1 MGLIDYVNIARRRW
15 MTILAFVVLGT
26 VAAAAY
32 TSTLS
37 YSYTSS
43 SRLYVSMATG
53 TSVSDAY
60 QGNMAAQQ
68 RVTSYVNLVTSERVM
83 SGVISDLQLDTTPAA
98 LASTVTTS
106 FAPATVLIGISVSD
120 TTPDGARAINDAVVT
135 EFRDLVNEIETTE
148 IGAAPA
154 AKVTVVDP
162 ATTPAAVG
170 GPAPM
175 RTLLMGAVAGMLLG
189 CAAAYLRDRLDK
201 RIRTT
206 GQVAAVAPTAFLG
219 DVKAATRTAD
229 ARRAALRLD
238 ASVGRTTPHS
248 IAVVGVS
255 PAGGSDTVLAL
266 ARALSGLGRPTL
278 VVDACTDGTG
288 VSSRMQNAGGLADLA
303 RSPKRSAT
311 DLTRPSQVEGLSIL
325 PMGVGDDRTT
335 LFLASP
341 RFGTIVQSLK
351 ADRDYVVIDA
361 TSVADATDA
370 LAIAV
375 HVDHVVVA
383 VENGTTTAAQLR
395 ALLTEL
401 DSIGVAVAG
410 TVLVPHVSARRWP
423 LSLLKSSAA
432 KDDVVPATSP
442 KAAPVAEVRDVPTT
456 TRTTTA
462 ARPTA
467 PQSYRAPSPVHESE
481 YRNDD
486 YRDRDH
492 RNDDHR
498 NDGYRTDGY
507 RDDHQ
512 DRWDTV
518 QPAPRAERAARPEPR
533 QEERYDVVQSPA
545 DAETDR
551 FHVVTA
557 EPIEVPQDDAEDGV
571 AEKDSTESE
580 VNDTITA
587 DVEDVDTDESET
599 DDADT
604 SATPEPVS
612 ITKADTTTPAAS
624 DKADKVAQDTTV
636 TKATRPAE
644 PTTSRPVRP
653 RTQTGRRTFRVT
665 K

>member
-83 SGVISDLQLDTTPAA
+83 AGVIEDLQLDTTPAA

-120 TTPDGARAINDAVVT
+120 TTPDNARAINDAVVA

-175 RTLLMGAVAGMLLG
+175 RTLLMGAVAGMMLG

-206 GQVAAVAPTAFLG
+206 GQVAAVAPTTFLG
-219 DVKAATRTAD
+219 DIKAATRTAD

-248 IAVVGVS
+248 IAVIGVS

-335 LFLASP
+335 MFLASP

-351 ADRDYVVIDA
+351 SDRDYVVIDA
-361 TSVADATDA
+361 TSVADDTDA

-401 DSIGVAVAG
+401 DSIGVVVAG

-423 LSLLKSSAA
+423 LSLLTSSAA

-442 KAAPVAEVRDVPTT
+442 KAAPVAETRDVPTT

-462 ARPTA
+462 PRPSA
-467 PQSYRAPSPVHESE
+467 PQSYRAPSPTHESDH
-481 YRNDD
+481 RDND
-486 YRDRDH
+486 YRDTDFRDNDF
-492 RNDDHR
+492 RN
-498 NDGYRTDGY
+498 Y

-518 QPAPRAERAARPEPR
+518 QPAPRAERAVRPEPR
-533 QEERYDVVQSPA
+533 HDERYDVVHSPA

-557 EPIEVPQDDAEDGV
+557 EPIETPRELAQDDV
-571 AEKDSTESE
+571 AHLDSTEI
-580 VNDTITA
+580 DTDGTVTE
-587 DVEDVDTDESET
+587 DVEDAGSEMSEKDDTDT
-599 DDADT
+599 A
-604 SATPEPVS
+604 ATPEPVS
-612 ITKADTTTPAAS
+612 ITKTDEVAP
-624 DKADKVAQDTTV
+624 DKAEKAAAEKTDKAAQDTTV

>member
-83 SGVISDLQLDTTPAA
+83 SGVIEDLQLDTTPAA

-206 GQVAAVAPTAFLG
+206 GQVAAVAPTTFLG
-219 DVKAATRTAD
+219 DIKAATRTAD

-248 IAVVGVS
+248 IAVIGVS

-278 VVDACTDGTG
+278 VVDGCTDGTG

-311 DLTRPSQVEGLSIL
+311 DLTRPSQIEGLSIL

-375 HVDHVVVA
+375 HVDHVIVA

-423 LSLLKSSAA
+423 LSLLKTSAA

-462 ARPTA
+462 ARPAA

-492 RNDDHR
+492 RNDD
-498 NDGYRTDGY
+498 YRTDGY

-551 FHVVTA
+551 FHAVSA
-557 EPIEVPQDDAEDGV
+557 EPVQVPKDDAEDDV
-571 AEKDSTESE
+571 TEQDSIESDAD
-580 VNDTITA
+580 DTITA

-599 DDADT
+599 DDT
-604 SATPEPVS
+604 TATPEPVS
-612 ITKADTTTPAAS
+612 ITKAGKTDKT
-624 DKADKVAQDTTV
+624 DKAAQDTTV

>member
-83 SGVISDLQLDTTPAA
+83 AGVISDLQLDTTPAA

-120 TTPDGARAINDAVVT
+120 STPDGARAINDAVVV

-175 RTLLMGAVAGMLLG
+175 RTLALGAIAGMMLG
-189 CAAAYLRDRLDK
+189 CAAAYVRDRFDK

-206 GQVAAVAPTAFLG
+206 GQVPAVADKPFLG
-219 DVKAATRTAD
+219 DVKASTRTAD

-238 ASVGRTTPHS
+238 AGVGRTTPHS
-248 IAVVGVS
+248 IAVIGVS

-288 VSSRMQNAGGLADLA
+288 ISSRMSNAEGLADLA

-311 DLTRPSQVEGLSIL
+311 DLTRPSQVEDLSIL

-335 LFLASP
+335 MFLASP
-341 RFGTIVQSLK
+341 RFGTIVQSLTS
-351 ADRDYVVIDA
+351 DRDYVVIDA

-375 HVDHVVVA
+375 HVDYVIVT
-383 VENGTTTAAQLR
+383 VEVGTTTAAQLR
-395 ALLTEL
+395 AFLTEL
-401 DSIGVAVAG
+401 DSIGVSVAG
-410 TVLVPHVSARRWP
+410 TVLVPHVSTRRWP
-423 LSLLKSSAA
+423 LSLLGRSES
-432 KDDVVPATSP
+432 KDDLVQAPAP
-442 KAAPVAEVRDVPTT
+442 KAAAASDVQDEPTT
-456 TRTTTA
+456 S
-462 ARPTA
+462 RPAGPSRSYEPA
-467 PQSYRAPSPVHESE
+467 PRPQMDYQQSDRRHDDE
-481 YRNDD
+481 YGHGRGDA
-486 YRDRDH
+486 Y
-492 RNDDHR
+492 
-498 NDGYRTDGY
+498 G
-507 RDDHQ
+507 

-518 QPAPRAERAARPEPR
+518 QPAPRADRYVRPTGRPD
-533 QEERYDVVQSPA
+533 ERYDVVQSPA

-551 FHVVTA
+551 IQVVAPEPAPTSEPDTTA
-557 EPIEVPQDDAEDGV
+557 VEPEVADTVATQSDIDEPAEDDVPATEVSEEDTDDDAESSD
-571 AEKDSTESE
+571 DSDDSE
-580 VNDTITA
+580 A
-587 DVEDVDTDESET
+587 
-599 DDADT
+599 A
-604 SATPEPVS
+604 APEQ
-612 ITKADTTTPAAS
+612 S
-624 DKADKVAQDTTV
+624 DKTTV
-636 TKATRPAE
+636 TKATR
-644 PTTSRPVRP
+644 TLRP
-653 RTQTGRRTFRVT
+653 RSSAGRRTIRVT

>member
-1 MGLIDYVNIARRRW
+1 
-15 MTILAFVVLGT
+15 
-26 VAAAAY
+26 
-32 TSTLS
+32 
-37 YSYTSS
+37 
-43 SRLYVSMATG
+43 
-53 TSVSDAY
+53 
-60 QGNMAAQQ
+60 
-68 RVTSYVNLVTSERVM
+68 
-83 SGVISDLQLDTTPAA
+83 
-98 LASTVTTS
+98 
-106 FAPATVLIGISVSD
+106 
-120 TTPDGARAINDAVVT
+120 
-135 EFRDLVNEIETTE
+135 
-148 IGAAPA
+148 
-154 AKVTVVDP
+154 
-162 ATTPAAVG
+162 
-170 GPAPM
+170 
-175 RTLLMGAVAGMLLG
+175 
-189 CAAAYLRDRLDK
+189 
-201 RIRTT
+201 
-206 GQVAAVAPTAFLG
+206 
-219 DVKAATRTAD
+219 
-229 ARRAALRLD
+229 
-238 ASVGRTTPHS
+238 
-248 IAVVGVS
+248 
-255 PAGGSDTVLAL
+255 
-266 ARALSGLGRPTL
+266 
-278 VVDACTDGTG
+278 
-288 VSSRMQNAGGLADLA
+288 
-303 RSPKRSAT
+303 
-311 DLTRPSQVEGLSIL
+311 
-325 PMGVGDDRTT
+325 
-335 LFLASP
+335 
-341 RFGTIVQSLK
+341 
-351 ADRDYVVIDA
+351 
-361 TSVADATDA
+361 
-370 LAIAV
+370 
-375 HVDHVVVA
+375 VA

-423 LSLLKSSAA
+423 LSLLKTSAA

-551 FHVVTA
+551 FHAVTA
-557 EPIEVPQDDAEDGV
+557 EPARVPKDDAEGV
-571 AEKDSTESE
+571 VTEQDSVESDAD
-580 VNDTITA
+580 DTITA
-587 DVEDVDTDESET
+587 DVEDVDTDESEA
-599 DDADT
+599 DDT
-604 SATPEPVS
+604 TATPEPVS
-612 ITKADTTTPAAS
+612 ITKAG
-624 DKADKVAQDTTV
+624 KADKTDKAAQDTTV